1 MSERFTNDFDRV
13 IDEIAR
19 ELTAGEP
26 GAAFRRRVLARI
38 ASGARARRRWRAAWM
53 AAPLAAAALIAVA
66 VAATLYRSPALQQAQ
81 GTPSASS
88 GERLALQRPEEPR
101 TANPE
106 PRTTNSEPGTQH
118 RAPGTRTLNPEPRTL
133 NPVASAVAALAPT
146 PVSIDSIALAP
157 IAAADSLELQQLEPP
172 PSLAVAPLDPGE
184 LEKEIRR

>member
-1 MSERFTNDFDRV
+1 MSERFTNDVDRA

-26 GAAFRRRVLARI
+26 GAAFRTRVLARI
-38 ASGARARRRWRAAWM
+38 ASGARAQRRWRAAWM
-53 AAPLAAAALIAVA
+53 AAPLSAAALIAVA
-66 VAATLYRSPALQQAQ
+66 VATTWYRSPSLRQAQ
-81 GTPSASS
+81 GAPSASS

-106 PRTTNSEPGTQH
+106 PRTQH
-118 RAPGTRTLNPEPRTL
+118 REPGTRTLNPEPRTL
-133 NPVASAVAALAPT
+133 NPVASAVAALAPA
-146 PVSIDSIALAP
+146 PMSIDSIALAP
-157 IAAADSLELQQLEPP
+157 IAAADSLKLQQLEPP